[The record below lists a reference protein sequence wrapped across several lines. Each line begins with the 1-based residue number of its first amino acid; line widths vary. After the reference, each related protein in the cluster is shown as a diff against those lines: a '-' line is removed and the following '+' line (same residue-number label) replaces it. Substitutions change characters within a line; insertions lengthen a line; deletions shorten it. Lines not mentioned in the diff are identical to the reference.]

1 MKLRLETTREI
12 TTEIDGWTDFNSDD
26 YTAFIGKT
34 DDEIVN
40 LISDMDLVTMMNL
53 ETKEVLETEDL
64 YMERKRLKCLKDTME
79 YCSEDSD
86 GSVEDLDDDY
96 QIYYENKKFK
106 EIENENWGVKI
117 LTDIEE

>member
-12 TTEIDGWTDFNSDD
+12 TTEIDGLTDFNSDD

-53 ETKEVLETEDL
+53 ETKEVLEETYD
-64 YMERKRLKCLKDTME
+64 KRLKCLKDTVN

-86 GSVEDLDDDY
+86 GRIEDLDMFDK
-96 QIYYENKKFK
+96 YEDEIEK
-106 EIENENWGVKI
+106 IENENWGVKI